1 MRRQAPSGHLAPHGM
16 SLLCRKAIPL
26 IGRIR
31 MPKSSLS
38 SINLM
43 RPVMQTRK
51 QYRKK
56 HINHDGYYEEMN
68 RKTAGPEP
76 DLCPAAA
83 LTGCT
88 PVCQGLNCY
97 FVEKAAA
104 ACAASALK
112 SSCSVLHLK
121 NKYYWLFAKRLLL
134 INRCCLQLPDQ
145 STFAALQPVLGR
157 LSLRQSVHRQYCR
170 SCQLHML

>member
-1 MRRQAPSGHLAPHGM
+1 
-16 SLLCRKAIPL
+16 
-26 IGRIR
+26 
-31 MPKSSLS
+31 
-38 SINLM
+38 
-43 RPVMQTRK
+43 MQTRK

-76 DLCPAAA
+76 DLCPAAG

-88 PVCQGLNCY
+88 QVCQGLNCY

-112 SSCSVLHLK
+112 LSCSVLHLK
-121 NKYYWLFAKRLLL
+121 NKYY
-134 INRCCLQLPDQ
+134 
-145 STFAALQPVLGR
+145 
-157 LSLRQSVHRQYCR
+157 
-170 SCQLHML
+170 